1 MTPAGSVPGRA
12 ATYLA
17 TQPRN
22 ESSSRRGGPKA
33 GSRALTCL
41 AFSSGSA
48 VPLSITR
55 GSCPN
60 VTLRQLCL
68 LCNPSLLAYRP
79 ANVAKKGTGK
89 KKKKKPLS
97 KDPICCSICS
107 NTLAIQKIFSVNM
120 PWAFADPCM
129 ARYVTV
135 EAPILFNLVSQ

>member
-17 TQPRN
+17 TQPRHK
-22 ESSSRRGGPKA
+22 SSSRRGGHKA
-33 GSRALTCL
+33 GPRALTCL

-55 GSCPN
+55 SSCPS

-89 KKKKKPLS
+89 KKKKKTSFKGSHLLLHLFKHTRHP
-97 KDPICCSICS
+97 KD
-107 NTLAIQKIFSVNM
+107 IFSKYAMGICRPVYGTLRDSGS
-120 PWAFADPCM
+120 PDP
-129 ARYVTV
+129 
-135 EAPILFNLVSQ
+135 F

>member
-17 TQPRN
+17 TQPRHK
-22 ESSSRRGGPKA
+22 SSSRRGGHKA

-55 GSCPN
+55 SSCPN

-89 KKKKKPLS
+89 KKKKNSFKGSHLLLHLFKHTRRP
-97 KDPICCSICS
+97 KD
-107 NTLAIQKIFSVNM
+107 IFSKYAMGICRPVYGTLRDSGS
-120 PWAFADPCM
+120 PDP
-129 ARYVTV
+129 
-135 EAPILFNLVSQ
+135 F